1 MSVLQ
6 RSHRYSFPPPA
17 TMKHDQL
24 KPLFPQDKAPHENS
38 RSDHITEICLQYIP
52 KSFNVPAG
60 KLEPFQ
66 SPLTESNL
74 KFHTT
79 IVSILVYSHVFINV
93 LCFV

>member
-1 MSVLQ
+1 MSILQ

-17 TMKHDQL
+17 TMKPDQL
-24 KPLFPQDKAPHENS
+24 KPLFPQDNARHGS
-38 RSDHITEICLQYIP
+38 SCSDQIPEICQQYIP

-79 IVSILVYSHVFINV
+79 IVSIPF
-93 LCFV
+93 